1 MQIYSIIKIQGNV
14 VALAPVMNNDAENKI
29 TTTDKIQKVK
39 YLGNPFTIATSIL
52 YLPFVLISY
61 LMKKSSIL
69 FSDIV
74 TFKKVEEK
82 RSKIAI

>member
-1 MQIYSIIKIQGNV
+1 MQIYSIIKIQ

-52 YLPFVLISY
+52 YLP
-61 LMKKSSIL
+61 L
-69 FSDIV
+69 F
-74 TFKKVEEK
+74 
-82 RSKIAI
+82 